1 MTGDFYGEVPPALA
15 ALGVVDEGRPVA
27 FHEEGATFDRNLQ
40 ESLLRSTL
48 PRSEWHEPLPLEYA
62 RESQPFLA
70 LMRKALDAAGL
81 ATHPSDA
88 GVTAR
93 LLYAPRSIFGVFV
106 NDTTKDVTRGVTI
119 NGARVDV
126 LVPAG
131 GSRLVLWDR
140 ATGKII
146 AETK

>member
-1 MTGDFYGEVPPALA
+1 MSLA
-15 ALGVVDEGRPVA
+15 ALGVVDPGRPVA

-40 ESLLRSTL
+40 ESLLRSSL
-48 PRSEWHEPLPLEYA
+48 PRTEWHEPLPLEYA
-62 RESQPFLA
+62 RESEPFLA
-70 LMRKALDAAGL
+70 LMRNALNAAGV

-106 NDTTKDVTRGVTI
+106 NDTTTDAMRRVMI

-140 ATGKII
+140 AGKMIV
-146 AETK
+146 ETK